1 MSLSTHGDVLAR
13 MGLDLLAICALVYG
27 LFLPRHRRTDLVVV
41 YALFNVGLFLALVVI
56 SAGEVSMGVGFGLFA
71 VLSIVRL
78 RSEPFSNR
86 ELAYFFVALVLALVS
101 AIDVGSLALTG
112 ALMAVALL
120 ATWAFDH
127 PQPAAPRARDAR
139 AGLRRRR
146 GAAPPPGDP
155 AGRARA
161 RRLRARGRLR
171 ARDHPRRRP
180 LHDRSEGGPACRRGA
195 RMNRS
200 RSNELDALQD
210 RVDVKYVIGMDT
222 FTALTEELRGTHRV
236 LEIDGR
242 REFTYRTTLL
252 RHA

>member
-101 AIDVGSLALTG
+101 AIDLGSLALTG

-127 PQPAAPRARDAR
+127 PQPQRRMLVTLEQVFADGEA
-139 AGLRRRR
+139 LRRHLET
-146 GAAPPPGDP
+146 
-155 AGRARA
+155 
-161 RRLRARGRLR
+161 RL
-171 ARDHPRRRP
+171 
-180 LHDRSEGGPACRRGA
+180 GA
-195 RMNRS
+195 RV
-200 RSNELDALQD
+200 LD
-210 RVDVKYVIGMDT
+210 VS
-222 FTALTEELRGTHRV
+222 V
-236 LEIDGR
+236 LEVDYV
-242 REFTYRTTLL
+242 RETT
-252 RHA
+252 HADVRYTTAPKEAPHAAVALA

>member
-1 MSLSTHGDVLAR
+1 VSLSTHGDVLAR

-101 AIDVGSLALTG
+101 AIDLGSLALTG

-127 PQPAAPRARDAR
+127 QQPQRRMLVTLEQVFADGEA
-139 AGLRRRR
+139 LRRHLET
-146 GAAPPPGDP
+146 
-155 AGRARA
+155 
-161 RRLRARGRLR
+161 RL
-171 ARDHPRRRP
+171 
-180 LHDRSEGGPACRRGA
+180 GA
-195 RMNRS
+195 RV
-200 RSNELDALQD
+200 LD
-210 RVDVKYVIGMDT
+210 VC
-222 FTALTEELRGTHRV
+222 V
-236 LEIDGR
+236 LEVDYV
-242 REFTYRTTLL
+242 RETTQADV
-252 RHA
+252 RYTTVPKEAPHAAVALA

>member
-1 MSLSTHGDVLAR
+1 VSLSTHGDVLAR

-101 AIDVGSLALTG
+101 AIDLGSLALTG

-127 PQPAAPRARDAR
+127 KQPQRRMLVTLEQVFADGEA
-139 AGLRRRR
+139 LRRHLET
-146 GAAPPPGDP
+146 
-155 AGRARA
+155 
-161 RRLRARGRLR
+161 RL
-171 ARDHPRRRP
+171 
-180 LHDRSEGGPACRRGA
+180 GA
-195 RMNRS
+195 RV
-200 RSNELDALQD
+200 LD
-210 RVDVKYVIGMDT
+210 VS
-222 FTALTEELRGTHRV
+222 V
-236 LEIDGR
+236 LEVDYV
-242 REFTYRTTLL
+242 RETT
-252 RHA
+252 HADVRYTTVPKEAPHAAVALA